1 VLSTH
6 CDLYSAT
13 DTRGKEVNIN
23 ELSIDDLL
31 KYAEKTAAQR
41 TQCISDQS
49 LGGDWR

>member
-1 VLSTH
+1 M
-6 CDLYSAT
+6 D
-13 DTRGKEVNIN
+13 